1 MKRLNSVT
9 IFLIP
14 AIIGIISLCCVTTA
28 SAQPEEHPWDVNG
41 DGIVDIDDLM
51 FVGSHFG
58 DSSVT
63 SADVNGDGLV
73 NIVDL
78 VLVGVH
84 LGEEY
89 EPTMPNEIIGK
100 DGAPMVLIPAGE
112 FMMGDH
118 DGDGWDYER
127 PVHAVYLDAFYI
139 DKYEVTNAQF
149 KKFVEANPEWGND
162 RIDPRYHDGDY
173 LLDWNGNNYPEG
185 KGDHPVI
192 CVSWYAAAAY
202 AQWAG
207 KRLPT
212 EAEWERAARGTF
224 VGEGNYKRYVW
235 GDEWPPPEGAGN
247 FYSQYMDGYDDDY
260 PETAPVGRFNPNGYG
275 LHDMAGNVWEWC
287 QDWYD
292 DDYYSRSP
300 RENPTGPNSGNYRVI
315 RGGWRAPPLGRPTR
329 GAPPLRRRSVR
340 HALRCRVPLCRALVN
355 FLNPLP
361 MEVVQ

>member
-14 AIIGIISLCCVTTA
+14 AIIGIISLCCVNTA

-247 FYSQYMDGYDDDY
+247 FYSQYIDGYDDDY
-260 PETAPVGRFNPNGYG
+260 PETAPVGRFNPNGYD
-275 LHDMAGNVWEWC
+275 LRDMAGNVWEWC

-292 DDYYSRSP
+292 GGYYSRSP

-315 RGGWRAPPLGRPTR
+315 RGGCWSYGSWYSLRVASRYDY
-329 GAPPLRRRSVR
+329 GAPDGTSHDLGF
-340 HALRCRVPLCRALVN
+340 RCAGL
-355 FLNPLP
+355 
-361 MEVVQ
+361 